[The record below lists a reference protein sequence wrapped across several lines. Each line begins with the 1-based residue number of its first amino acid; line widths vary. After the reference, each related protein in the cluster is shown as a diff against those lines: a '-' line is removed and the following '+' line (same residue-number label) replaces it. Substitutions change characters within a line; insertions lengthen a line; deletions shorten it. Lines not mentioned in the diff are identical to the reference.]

1 MRWACIGE
9 EERLEEGELGWEPGR
24 GSSTGKGI
32 LRRYLGSGGTRTG
45 LLLLVLAGISGR
57 RTKLESLPKKEVGKE
72 LGGLRS
78 ARREKRWRSGDGR
91 EKLLDDQLDGQR

>member
-1 MRWACIGE
+1 MVRVILRWACIGE
-9 EERLEEGELGWEPGR
+9 EERLEEGEFGWEPGR

-57 RTKLESLPKKEVGKE
+57 RTKGKSLPKK
-72 LGGLRS
+72 R
-78 ARREKRWRSGDGR
+78 GR
-91 EKLLDDQLDGQR
+91 EGTWRTEECAKRKKVAIRGWPREAS